1 LNNLLLATALCLI
14 VSSGCTEDE
23 TTVTQ
28 PPGPPNTGSADFT
41 RYVAVGNSVTAG
53 YQSYALSQRDQPQSF
68 TNLLAGQVQTGF
80 ELPLIKDP
88 GIGGRIRL
96 LSLSPL
102 TLVQEQSV
110 APIASSNLNIALARP
125 YNNLG
130 IAGAILYDI
139 MDTTDASAN
148 FVNKSAARGNPF
160 FALVL
165 RNSALGRS
173 IFQQAR
179 NLAPTF
185 ITCWIGNNDVLG
197 YATSGGLSGSN
208 AGLFAPPRTLPT
220 EAVLFGVWYSQLLDS
235 LQSIPSVTGI
245 VTANIPNIPSL
256 PFFTTLGPQIHAKLL
271 PGIPLRYQRNG
282 NKGPASDTTTLAG
295 SPADP
300 YILLTGY
307 AYAPLL
313 GRPGGKWYRDLAASR
328 GVPVDSVMAPLMAL
342 GIDTTKPFGFH
353 PQNPWPDALTLD
365 DGERAIADNAITSFN
380 ATIGGAASA
389 RGIPVVDVAALFNQA
404 LAKQIYYP
412 ELGTF
417 SSDFITGGTFSY
429 DGIHPSSRG
438 QAMIANEFIKIINSQ
453 FSAQIPFVSVPA
465 VPGMPIGKTSL
476 QADRPVS
483 YDRWKNFLEVMGGLP
498 ASGHSN

>member
-1 LNNLLLATALCLI
+1 MLSA
-14 VSSGCTEDE
+14 GCKEDE

-28 PPGPPNTGSADFT
+28 PPPPPNTGSANFT
-41 RYVAVGNSVTAG
+41 TYVAVGNSVTAG
-53 YQSYALSQRDQPQSF
+53 YQSDALSQRDQPQSF
-68 TNLLAGQVQTGF
+68 TNLLAKQVQTPF
-80 ELPLIKDP
+80 EIPLIKDP
-88 GIGGRIRL
+88 GIGGRIRVV
-96 LSLSPL
+96 SLSPL

-110 APIASSNLNIALARP
+110 PPSASSNLNIALPRP

-130 IAGAILYDI
+130 IAGAIMYDI

-165 RNSALGRS
+165 RNAALGRNV
-173 IFQQAR
+173 FQQAR

-197 YATSGGLSGSN
+197 YATSGGLAGSN

-220 EAVLFGVWYSQLLDS
+220 ETILFGLWYNQILDS
-235 LQSIPSVTGI
+235 LRSIPSVTGI
-245 VTANIPNIPSL
+245 VTANIPNIAAL
-256 PFFTTLGPQIHAKLL
+256 PFFTTLGPQIHPRIPPFL
-271 PGIPLRYQRNG
+271 PMRYQRNG
-282 NKGPASDTTTLAG
+282 NKGPATDTTTLGGAP
-295 SPADP
+295 SDP

-313 GRPGGKWYRDLAASR
+313 GHPTGKWYRDLAAMR
-328 GVPVDSVMAPLMAL
+328 GVPVDSVIAP

-365 DGERAIADNAITSFN
+365 DGERTIAGNAITAFN
-380 ATIGGAASA
+380 SAIAGAASA
-389 RGIPVVDVAALFNQA
+389 RGIPVVDVGALFDQV
-404 LAKQIYYP
+404 LARQVYYP

-429 DGIHPSSRG
+429 DGVHPSSRG
-438 QAMIANEFIKIINSQ
+438 QALIANEFIKKINEQ
-453 FSAQIPFVSVPA
+453 FGAQIPPVSVPS

-476 QADRPVS
+476 QPGAPVS
-483 YDRWKNFLEVMGGLP
+483 YAGWKDFLEVMGGVP
-498 ASGHSN
+498 AFVNSH